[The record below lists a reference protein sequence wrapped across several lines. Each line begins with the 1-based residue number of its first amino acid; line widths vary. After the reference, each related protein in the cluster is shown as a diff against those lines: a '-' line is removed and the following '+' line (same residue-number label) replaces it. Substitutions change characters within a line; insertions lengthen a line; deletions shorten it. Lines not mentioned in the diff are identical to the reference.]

1 MQFQEKN
8 IDDMNV
14 SHYQAIKTILLTTP
28 TYVSK
33 LPFKVDNYSKPIE
46 LWNKYKIDKTIS
58 MDNAIIKSAFD
69 FHLSS
74 SNHILLFYSTTL
86 ENCLLF
92 CKIENKY
99 YNIIVPFKGYEVLN
113 NCNDSVIAT
122 YVQAY

>member
-8 IDDMNV
+8 IDYINN
-14 SHYQAIKTILLTTP
+14 SHYDLIKNILLTTP

-46 LWNKYKIDKTIS
+46 LWNKYKINKNIS
-58 MDNAIIKSAFD
+58 MDNHLIKSAFD
-69 FHLSS
+69 FHLSNN
-74 SNHILLFYSTTL
+74 NHVLLFYSTIL
-86 ENCLLF
+86 DNCLLF

-99 YNIIVPFKGYEVLN
+99 YNIIVPFQGYSVLK

>member
-1 MQFQEKN
+1 MQFQQKN
-8 IDDMNV
+8 INDMNI
-14 SHYQAIKTILLTTP
+14 SHYEVIKNILLTTP

-33 LPFKVDNYSKPIE
+33 LPFKVENYSKPIE

-58 MDNAIIKSAFD
+58 MDNDIIKSAFD

-113 NCNDSVIAT
+113 SCNDSVIAT
-122 YVQAY
+122 YVH